1 MEHYDSEKMTPFDQ
15 LISTQ
20 PLQILKLLIPYT
32 PPENQRFLAVYTKF
46 LELQHTI
53 NFFQNFRSEM
63 SSQDFEQ
70 KAISPWN
77 ILQEIRPYISK
88 QTAETLDMV
97 RNIMEMM
104 ELFQTAQETANTNG
118 DAEPAFDPMSMM
130 KTMLDP
136 EQQAI
141 FDMYNPISSQETNM
155 EPENVSE
162 TEKEQKHD

>member
-20 PLQILKLLIPYT
+20 RLQILKLLIPYT

-53 NFFQNFRSEM
+53 DFFQNFHSDM

-70 KAISPWN
+70 KAVSPFR
-77 ILQEIRPYISK
+77 ILQEIRPYIPEHI
-88 QTAETLDMV
+88 AETLDTISNM
-97 RNIMEMM
+97 MEMM
-104 ELFQTAQETANTNG
+104 EMFQTMQETTDTDG
-118 DAEPAFDPMSMM
+118 DSEHGFDPMSMM

-136 EQQAI
+136 KQQEI
-141 FDMYNPISSQETNM
+141 FDMYSTMSSQDANS
-155 EPENVSE
+155 EPENKPE
-162 TEKEQKHD
+162 TKKEYET